1 MQGKEATWKFAGALR
16 TPRLPLAQKKMLA
29 AAAFCVTILGGIL
42 QGFGQ
47 EIYTP
52 PSPISPRSMAECDHL
67 QTEFSKF
74 HSQVSSLH
82 QGCLDANRKGQQAK
96 DPLVERAQRC
106 SIAACQSLHDKV
118 YRPYYS
124 GSAQVSA
131 CRQTV
136 QQFIDV
142 QKQRDKERQAEAKRK
157 LEEQEAAEDLRKRHE
172 NQNKADLD
180 QAARNAKARE
190 DAIANDK
197 WHADHDA
204 AEAQKQNQ
212 MKSDHAART
221 SAQQEQ
227 QKRID
232 AATSSNQRK
241 AWEAREKD
249 REKQERAIQAKLDK
263 MLDAAL
269 DEDQR
274 AALTHEA
281 VTQFN
286 KVQQERDQD
295 KEPK

>member
-82 QGCLDANRKGQQAK
+82 QGCLDANRKG
-96 DPLVERAQRC
+96 
-106 SIAACQSLHDKV
+106 
-118 YRPYYS
+118 
-124 GSAQVSA
+124 
-131 CRQTV
+131 
-136 QQFIDV
+136 
-142 QKQRDKERQAEAKRK
+142 QRDKERQAEAKRK